1 MRRAQ
6 HGIPARTNPMD
17 QTEVRVLARSGNPA
31 RELAAAA
38 AEHGADSLVTG
49 APGHLWHHLAG
60 SVPGWLARHA
70 HCPIIVVP

>member
-1 MRRAQ
+1 
-6 HGIPARTNPMD
+6 MD
-17 QTEVRVLARSGNPA
+17 QTEVRTLARSGNPA

-38 AEHGADSLVTG
+38 AEHGADALVTG

-70 HCPIIVVP
+70 RCPIIVVP